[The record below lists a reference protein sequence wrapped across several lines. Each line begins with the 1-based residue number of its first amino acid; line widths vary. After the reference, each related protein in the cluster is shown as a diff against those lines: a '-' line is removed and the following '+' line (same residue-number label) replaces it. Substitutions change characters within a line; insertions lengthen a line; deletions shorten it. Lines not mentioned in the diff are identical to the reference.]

1 MYHLITET
9 HSVCVYNIEY
19 YIYIYMCVCVRVC
32 VYVLSCVQLFAT
44 PWTIVHQAPPSM
56 EYSRQKY

>member
-19 YIYIYMCVCVRVC
+19 YICICVCVC

>member
-19 YIYIYMCVCVRVC
+19 YICVCVCVC
-32 VYVLSCVQLFAT
+32 VCMCSVVSNSLQL
-44 PWTIVHQAPPSM
+44 HGL
-56 EYSRQKY
+56 